1 MFKQYPN
8 KSSIKKLNSRMLQG
22 GTPEVL
28 QTSIGWWERN
38 VKLSQESS
46 GDLMYTIPP
55 EYAGRADLISFAVYG
70 SAEYSWV
77 VLQRNSIV
85 DIIDELSVGK
95 TIMLPSFSKLKLS
108 ILNKSTR

>member
-1 MFKQYPN
+1 MFKLYPN
-8 KSSIKKLNSRMLQG
+8 KSSAKKINSRILQG

-38 VKLSQESS
+38 VTLSKDAET
-46 GDLMYTIPP
+46 DIEFNIPP
-55 EYAGRADLISFAVYG
+55 EYAGRPDLISFAVYG
-70 SAEYSWV
+70 SAEYSWI

-85 DIIDELSVGK
+85 DIVQELTVGK
-95 TIMLPSFSKLKLS
+95 TIMLPSFSRLKLA